1 MDSAPSSPYIGAVP
15 VGRHLRGSE
24 KWKVSTMGSQM
35 IQIIILAGIALF
47 LILRLRN
54 VLGTREGFE
63 KPQETA
69 APVPARRSDRSFEVI
84 EGGTVDLDI
93 ADVADPESPTGK
105 ALAAMK
111 AVDRKFSV
119 ADFSH
124 GARAAYEMIVM
135 AYENGDLETLRRF
148 LSPEVF
154 EPFAS
159 AIESRKAKG
168 YTVDASFAGVRE
180 VKLVDA
186 HFDTATNEADITMR
200 FVGELTSVVRDPE
213 GRIVEGAP
221 NELKQQRDVWTFTRT
236 MTSDNPNWQLTGTG
250 G

>member
-1 MDSAPSSPYIGAVP
+1 
-15 VGRHLRGSE
+15 
-24 KWKVSTMGSQM
+24 MGSQM

-63 KPQETA
+63 KPQETPA
-69 APVPARRSDRSFEVI
+69 SVPARQRDRPFDVI
-84 EGGTVDLDI
+84 EGGSADPDIVDF
-93 ADVADPESPTGK
+93 VDPESSTGK

-111 AVDRKFSV
+111 RVDRDFTV
-119 ADFSH
+119 GEFSH

-135 AYENGDLETLRRF
+135 AYENGDLDTLKQF
-148 LSPEVF
+148 LSPEVYG
-154 EPFAS
+154 PFAL
-159 AIESRKAKG
+159 AIEERRAKG
-168 YTVDASFAGVRE
+168 YTVEASFAGVRE

-186 HFDTATNEADITMR
+186 RFDPTSNEGDITMR
-200 FVGELTSVVRDPE
+200 FVGELTSVVHDPE

-221 NELKQQRDVWTFTRT
+221 NELKQQKDIWTFSRT
-236 MTSDNPNWQLTGTG
+236 MTSDNPNWLLTGTG

>member
-1 MDSAPSSPYIGAVP
+1 
-15 VGRHLRGSE
+15 
-24 KWKVSTMGSQM
+24 MGSSM

-63 KPQETA
+63 KPPEVGRPT
-69 APVPARRSDRSFEVI
+69 PDRRRDRSFEVI
-84 EGGTVDLDI
+84 EGGTTDPDI
-93 ADVADPESPTGK
+93 ADATDPEGPAGQ

-111 AVDRKFSV
+111 RVDPSFSV

-135 AYENGDLETLRRF
+135 AYENGDLDTLRQY
-148 LSPEVF
+148 LSPEVYQ
-154 EPFAS
+154 PFAD
-159 AIESRKAKG
+159 AIAARGAKG
-168 YTVDASFAGVRE
+168 LTVEASFAGVRE

-186 HFDTATNEADITMR
+186 HFDPATNEGDVTMR

-221 NELKQQRDVWTFTRT
+221 NELKQQKDVWTFTRN
-236 MTSDNPNWQLTGTG
+236 MASDNPNWLLTGTG